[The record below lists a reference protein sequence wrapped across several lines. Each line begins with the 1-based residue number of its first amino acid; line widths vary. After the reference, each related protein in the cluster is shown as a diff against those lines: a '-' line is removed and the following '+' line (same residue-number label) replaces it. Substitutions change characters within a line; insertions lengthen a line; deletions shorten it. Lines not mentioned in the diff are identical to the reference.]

1 MIGEGSDAS
10 WLANGWQGEL
20 EMQTISRRQF
30 LGGSAMDVAAAGYL
44 SGGALQLRADPLGIP
59 IGCQVFP
66 VRLQL
71 VQDFDGTVR
80 DIYAAGYR
88 VIEFCS
94 PPGFVTMDM
103 APLVGMKASEIRQ
116 KVEAAGLRTV
126 SCHYQFKEL
135 KENVDQRI
143 AFAKELGLDHMIVAT
158 YSVPRDGT
166 MDDWRRAA
174 EETNKLGE
182 KTRKAGMQLGYHNHG
197 FEFRQIGGEL
207 IFDELMKR
215 WDRKLVKSQ
224 FQVSD
229 AVSLGFDPAA
239 ILTKY
244 PGRFL
249 SLHLQDWSAATKRAA
264 PVGQGSIDW
273 KQVFTAA
280 KKGGIKYYFVEM
292 NMEAL
297 KASYPYL
304 HALKV

>member
-1 MIGEGSDAS
+1 
-10 WLANGWQGEL
+10 
-20 EMQTISRRQF
+20 MQTISRRQF
-30 LGGSAMDVAAAGYL
+30 FGRSAMGAAAAGCL
-44 SGGALQLRADPLGIP
+44 SGGALQLGADPLGIP
-59 IGCQVFP
+59 VGCQVFP
-66 VRLQL
+66 VRVQL
-71 VQDFDGTVR
+71 VKDFDGTLR
-80 DIYAAGYR
+80 ELSAAGYR

-103 APLVGMKASEIRQ
+103 APLVSMKASEIRR

-135 KENVDQRI
+135 KENVDERI
-143 AFAKELGLDHMIVAT
+143 AFAKELGLEQMVVAT
-158 YSVPRDGT
+158 YGVPKDGT
-166 MDDWRRAA
+166 LDDWRRAA

-182 KTRKAGMQLGYHNHG
+182 KTRKAGIQLGFHNHG
-197 FEFRQIGGEL
+197 FEFQKIGGVL

-224 FQVSD
+224 FQVSV
-229 AVSLGFDPAA
+229 VSLGFDPAD
-239 ILTKY
+239 IIKKY

-249 SLHLQDWSAATKRAA
+249 SLHLQDWSATTKRQA

-292 NMEAL
+292 DMAAL

-304 HALKV
+304 HSLKV